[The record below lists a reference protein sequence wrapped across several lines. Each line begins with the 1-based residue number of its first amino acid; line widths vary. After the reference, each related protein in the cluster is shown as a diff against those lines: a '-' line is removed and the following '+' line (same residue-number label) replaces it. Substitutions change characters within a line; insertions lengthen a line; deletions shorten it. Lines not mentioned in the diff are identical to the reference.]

1 MIRPTQLCLDDNM
14 LSIADLAINPE
25 AVADHIPWELFSP
38 VRAKYERARF
48 ERSKRETKKG
58 NGEAKKRRG
67 RPPKCVRKLFHIAQE
82 ELEDCR
88 DEEPGIG
95 GAPPYDF
102 YSLLCAF
109 LIAPL
114 YDCEANSESIWRE
127 LVRNPGFVRACGLDP
142 DDIPSVRT
150 LRRFN
155 RTLNE
160 EELWGEISRITV
172 QNNMELGVIEN
183 TGSLVVDPTHHD
195 GFASVRRPVKACR
208 ECTRLG
214 YCKDVAYTCDVT
226 DIVAKSKN
234 YKLPG
239 VKSVVMSLTGSEIP
253 IAGMALNARVFDGKS
268 LEDSLSFVK
277 ERYPDLKIDTVIADG
292 AYDSADNRKI
302 AKKEMKA
309 GLVTPVCPR
318 RSRKKKVS
326 ARGVDH
332 VDTYGVPVC
341 MAGHRMELL
350 GRDEVR
356 GQYIWACPVHH
367 PSRTDEM
374 LTCSRKCECS
384 PRSEY
389 GRVYRTNAC
398 EFPQINWDLP
408 QHSRRHKRLYAMRT
422 QIERII
428 SRVKRMLSF
437 ERFYGRG
444 KKALQGFA
452 DRYVT
457 VFNLIAYAAWSI

>member
-1 MIRPTQLCLDDNM
+1 MIRPTQLCLDDSM
-14 LSIADLAINPE
+14 LSIADIAINPE
-25 AVADHIPWELFSP
+25 AVADTIPWEIFSP
-38 VRAKYERARF
+38 VREKYERARF
-48 ERSKRETKKG
+48 QRSKRETRKS

-67 RPPKCVRKLFHIAQE
+67 RPPKCVRKLFYIAEE

-95 GAPPYDF
+95 GAPPYEF
-102 YSLLCAF
+102 RSLLCAF
-109 LIAPL
+109 AIAPL

-127 LVRNPGFVRACGLDP
+127 LSRNPGFVRACGFDL

-160 EELWGEISRITV
+160 EGLWGEISRITV
-172 QNNMELGVIEN
+172 QNNMDEGIIEKS
-183 TGSLVVDPTHHD
+183 GCLVVDPTHHD
-195 GFASVRRPVKACR
+195 GFASVKKAVKACR
-208 ECTRLG
+208 ECARKER
-214 YCKDVAYTCDVT
+214 CPDVAYTCDVT

-253 IAGMALNARVFDGKS
+253 VAGMALNARVFDGKS
-268 LEDSLSFVK
+268 LEDSLMFVK
-277 ERYPDLKIDTVIADG
+277 ERYPDLEIDTVIADG
-292 AYDSADNRKI
+292 AYDSGDNRKV
-302 AKKEMKA
+302 AEKVLKA
-309 GLVTPVCPR
+309 GLMTPVCPR
-318 RSRKKKVS
+318 RNKKKKVS
-326 ARGVDH
+326 ARGIDH
-332 VDTYGVPVC
+332 VDAYGVPVC
-341 MAGHRMELL
+341 IAGHRMELS
-350 GRDEVR
+350 GRDEKR
-356 GQYIWACPVHH
+356 GQYIWCCPVHH
-367 PSRTDEM
+367 PPRTDET
-374 LTCSRKCECS
+374 LTCNRKCECS
-384 PRSEY
+384 PRSRN
-389 GRVYRTNAC
+389 GRVYRTDAA
-398 EFPQINWDLP
+398 EFPQVNWEFP
-408 QHSRRHKRLYAMRT
+408 QHSRRHKKLYAMRT

-437 ERFYGRG
+437 ERFYARG